1 MSGVD
6 AAAML
11 RAARREAGL
20 TQAQLAIR
28 AGVPQ
33 SVISAYE
40 NGRRQPSLTTLRR
53 LVDASGGTL
62 SVTTQHRATPR
73 AEQVRKNRDE
83 LLSVAAEYGATNL
96 RIFGSV
102 ARGDAGPGSDVDL
115 VADLP
120 AATSLVRLAAL
131 RRRLSAILNLPV
143 DIVPAGSLRPEVA
156 AAVEH
161 DAVAV

>member
-1 MSGVD
+1 MSGAD

-11 RAARREAGL
+11 RDARRQAGL
-20 TQAQLAIR
+20 TQAQLATR

-33 SVISAYE
+33 SVVSAYE
-40 NGRRQPSLTTLRR
+40 NGRRQPSLATLRR
-53 LVDASGGTL
+53 LVDATGGTL
-62 SVTTQHRATPR
+62 AVTTQRRVTPR
-73 AEQVRKNRDE
+73 AEQVRRHRDA
-83 LLSVAAEYGATNL
+83 LLSTAAEFGATNL
-96 RIFGSV
+96 RMFGSV

-131 RRRLSAILNLPV
+131 RRRLSAILNMPV
-143 DIVPAGSLRPEVA
+143 DIVPAGSLRPDVA
-156 AAVEH
+156 DAIER